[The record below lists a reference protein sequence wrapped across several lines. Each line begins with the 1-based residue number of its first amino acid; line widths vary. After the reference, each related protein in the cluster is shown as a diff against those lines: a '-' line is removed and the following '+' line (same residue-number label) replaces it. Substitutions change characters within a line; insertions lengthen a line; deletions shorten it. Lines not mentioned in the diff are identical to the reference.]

1 MLITPFLFMILIVD
15 NNDSFTYNIVEMVRS
30 VSDIQ
35 IKVIKSVD
43 LIIDEV
49 ANYDLII
56 LSPGPSLPQDFPILQ
71 TIIETYKSTIP
82 ILGICLGHQ
91 AICTFFGAHLVRS
104 KQVMHGIDSII
115 ETDPNSVLFKGMT
128 QSVVGRYHSWYV
140 TDVPDTLKIVAKDNQ
155 GVVMAVEHNL
165 YPLFGVQFHP
175 ESYIT
180 AEGKQIIKN
189 FIDAATF

>member
-1 MLITPFLFMILIVD
+1 MILLVD

-91 AICTFFGAHLVRS
+91 AICTVFGAHLVRS
-104 KQVMHGIDSII
+104 KQVMHGINSVID
-115 ETDPNSVLFKGMT
+115 TDPNSVLFKDIT

-140 TDVPDTLKIVAKDNQ
+140 TDIPESLKIVAKDQQ
-155 GVVMAVEHNL
+155 GIIMAVEHKQ

-180 AEGKQIIKN
+180 TDGKRIIKN
-189 FIDAATF
+189 FIDAATP